1 MELFPTTVEI
11 KSDLSTGGYSSQN
24 SPSLPRQP
32 AIPQNNP
39 FKGDQVTI
47 SGEAKKKHSFLQ
59 SDPEK
64 NFAPEDSPDLTN
76 HDLAQ
81 LRTLKRRDVEV
92 RNHEQAHLSAAGKFA
107 KGGASFVYQKG
118 PDGGS
123 YAIGGEVSI
132 DVSAESSPE
141 ATIAKMQTIKRA
153 ALAPLNPSAADRG
166 IAAQAASKEATA
178 RQQLIKEQH
187 ERLATENKLQSWKS
201 DLFIQSEP
209 HESVSNFNTVA

>member
-32 AIPQNNP
+32 AITQNNN

-47 SGEAKKKHSFLQ
+47 SGEARKKHFFLQ
-59 SDPEK
+59 SV
-64 NFAPEDSPDLTN
+64 PEDSPDLTN

-141 ATIAKMQTIKRA
+141 ATITKMQTIKRA

-187 ERLATENKLQSWKS
+187 ERLVTENKLQSWRS
-201 DLFIQSEP
+201 DLFIQSEL